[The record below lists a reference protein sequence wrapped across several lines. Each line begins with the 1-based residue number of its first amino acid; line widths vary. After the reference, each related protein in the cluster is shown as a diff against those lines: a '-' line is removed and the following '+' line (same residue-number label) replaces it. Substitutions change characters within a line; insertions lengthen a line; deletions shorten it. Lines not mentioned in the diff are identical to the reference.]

1 MNIGSG
7 TGISIKELVEVIVK
21 NLPEDKKVK
30 IKWDTSKPSG
40 DKIRVMNVDRAKSLG
55 YNPSISLEQGIKE
68 TIDWYR
74 NEKI

>member
-1 MNIGSG
+1 
-7 TGISIKELVEVIVK
+7 
-21 NLPEDKKVK
+21 
-30 IKWDTSKPSG
+30 
-40 DKIRVMNVDRAKSLG
+40 MNVDRAKALG